1 MLALTKQ
8 TTSISFTRQAVR
20 LAFAAVLACGGMLL
34 ATSAAMATEVD
45 RNGPFINKQCG
56 KERHGCTW
64 CTDNG
69 CYAVTKCTETKCTIT
84 RGPPLPSVV
93 ARGHNG
99 TTPPAASSTRKLGH

>member
-1 MLALTKQ
+1 MHTCK
-8 TTSISFTRQAVR
+8 RVR
-20 LAFAAVLACGGMLL
+20 LAFGAVLACAGMLLL
-34 ATSAAMATEVD
+34 ATSAAVATEVD

-93 ARGHNG
+93 ARGHKN
-99 TTPPAASSTRKLGH
+99 TVPPATSARKLSR